1 MRYCVTQQHRLSN
14 AHSPFRLVAQTGQEV
29 EWINRYLDQERVR
42 GVADSTLRSYAH
54 DLLHFLRWWTAA
66 HKTSTITKQA
76 LTESTFLDYI
86 RFQVNRNPPPAAAS
100 INRRVGTVERAMRRE
115 FPEAARLFAP
125 GFQNWYWRRA
135 TVRLFLTYLEA
146 QYPDVH
152 SLDQLRRD
160 PHILGWL
167 ALLRSQNPPLATIT
181 RANYVIY
188 LRCMLEEL
196 AWIQQLPALAHLLG
210 RGDVPRKEHHLPRP
224 LTPEQDQLIQREL
237 LRRNDLL
244 SNALLLLR
252 HTGMRIGECV
262 DLSVDCLR
270 PLGPNQWAI
279 HVPLG
284 KLKTE
289 RWVPVDTMVCQL
301 VERIRSLRPPTAPK
315 AGRLLLFRERGRK
328 MLVRRIRAALQDVVA
343 AVGISARIVPHQ
355 FRHTYGT
362 EMLRAGVGFAGVMQL
377 LGHKSPH
384 MTLEYLEITQQDL
397 QREFQLARSQPRH
410 LAPLPKAALATS
422 RAGLDGLIDA
432 LLAAQYVLE
441 MFSRT
446 LSNSA
451 SRSCVGRLSNR
462 LTKIVAQARKLHT
475 P

>member
-1 MRYCVTQQHRLSN
+1 MGDSSVT
-14 AHSPFRLVAQTGQEV
+14 A
-29 EWINRYLDQERVR
+29 YR
-42 GVADSTLRSYAH
+42 G
-54 DLLHFLRWWTAA
+54 
-66 HKTSTITKQA
+66 
-76 LTESTFLDYI
+76 
-86 RFQVNRNPPPAAAS
+86 
-100 INRRVGTVERAMRRE
+100 
-115 FPEAARLFAP
+115 
-125 GFQNWYWRRA
+125 
-135 TVRLFLTYLEA
+135 TVRLFLTYLGA
-146 QYPDVH
+146 HYPAVR

-167 ALLRSQNPPLATIT
+167 AFLRSHNPPLATIT
-181 RANYVIY
+181 RANRVIY

-196 AWIQQLPALAHLLG
+196 AWTHQLPALAHLLG
-210 RGDVPRKEHHLPRP
+210 RDDVPRKEHHLPRP

-262 DLSVDCLR
+262 DLSIDCLR

-289 RWVPVDTMVCQL
+289 RWVPVDTTVCQL

-315 AGRLLLFRERGRK
+315 TGRLLLFRPRGRK

-362 EMLRAGVGFAGVMQL
+362 EMLRAGVNFAAVMKL
-377 LGHKSPH
+377 LGHTSPD
-384 MTLEYLEITQQDL
+384 MTLEYLQITQQDL
-397 QREFQLARSQPRH
+397 QREFYLALSYPRH
-410 LAPLPKAALATS
+410 LVPS
-422 RAGLDGLIDA
+422 RTVSSGFSPRANLSGLIDS
-432 LLAAQYVLE
+432 LTTAQHVLE
-441 MFSRT
+441 MYR
-446 LSNSA
+446 
-451 SRSCVGRLSNR
+451 RSIVDDSTRRLFARLANR
-462 LTKIVAQARKLHT
+462 IAKILTETRKLD
-475 P
+475 PPQE